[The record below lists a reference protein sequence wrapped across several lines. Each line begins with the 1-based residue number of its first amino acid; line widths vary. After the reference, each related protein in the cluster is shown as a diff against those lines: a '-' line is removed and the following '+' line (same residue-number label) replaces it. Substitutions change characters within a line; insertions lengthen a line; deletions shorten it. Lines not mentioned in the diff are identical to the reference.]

1 MQYSYTQSC
10 SLLRTVDNET
20 ERLRTQFIHVSV
32 KNRAN
37 TVASANVLTECE
49 TWANAIKNIHGTG
62 ISYDNDEE
70 INFSRV
76 TSSLVRSETDTVN
89 ITFICR
95 RIEGSKP
102 EFLQFTIINATTTGI
117 YTSFVSTLYDMTGGD
132 NDSINNYII
141 VNAIIDM

>member
-37 TVASANVLTECE
+37 NVVSSTVLTECE
-49 TWANAIKNIHGTG
+49 NWANAVRGLTGTG
-62 ISYDNDEE
+62 ISYDNDDE

-76 TSSLVRSETDTVN
+76 TSSLVRTETDTVN
-89 ITFICR
+89 ITFICK

-102 EFLQFTIINATTTGI
+102 EFLQFTMTNVVIGNLPTA
-117 YTSFVSTLYDMTGGD
+117 FVSTLDSMTGVA
-132 NDSINNYII
+132 NSINNYII

>member
-10 SLLRTVDNET
+10 SLLRTIDNVT

-37 TVASANVLTECE
+37 SVLSATVLTECE
-49 TWANAIKNIHGTG
+49 QIANLVKSLVGAN

-76 TSSLVRSETDTVN
+76 TSSLVRDETDSIN

-95 RIEGSKP
+95 RIDGTKP
-102 EFLQFTIINATTTGI
+102 EFLQFTMKNVIAATLSADYPTELDGITG
-117 YTSFVSTLYDMTGGD
+117 VQ
-132 NDSINNYII
+132 NSINNYII

>member
-37 TVASANVLTECE
+37 NVVSSTVLTECE
-49 TWANAIKNIHGTG
+49 AWANRVKGLHGTG
-62 ISYDNDEE
+62 ISFDDDEE

-76 TSSLVRSETDTVN
+76 TSSIVRSDPDTIN

-95 RIEGSKP
+95 RIEGTKP
-102 EFLQFTIINATTTGI
+102 EFLQFTMENVNALNFAGAFTD
-117 YTSFVSTLYDMTGGD
+117 TLDSMTGVA
-132 NDSINNYII
+132 NSINNYII